1 MEPAFLISTFFYI
14 APCFALLILSFKD
27 QFRLPS
33 LRRVV
38 TGVLLFL
45 AVTFIASRLYF
56 SFYWSSLA
64 RSFLGLAG
72 IVSAVCIFTI
82 VVSYHFVHS
91 LFIISVVKSYSE
103 GVILTVS
110 YIHFLF
116 TGTLPGF
123 NSIIGALLIILVT
136 LLAFP
141 LMYLFFK
148 KLMRPALDYS
158 YTLPPWKY
166 MWVIPVSQNLI
177 YTLTISPD
185 FFRDLGDYSE
195 FYFIPPLWLLMCF
208 SSYIIF
214 LRMIISVSENANL
227 QERLH
232 LSETLLNAQAKHAEL
247 LQSHIEETRRARH
260 DLHHHILALNG
271 FLQARDWT
279 QLEKYLKDYTAHI
292 PETQSVFC
300 KDPAL
305 NALLCHYHENAKEAH
320 IDTSFTV
327 SLPEQL
333 PFPSTDLCV
342 ILGNLLENAVEACA
356 RMHSPE
362 KFIRLSFSMTS
373 STILVLVI
381 ENSFE
386 GTIHRSGNAFL
397 STKAARRK
405 GIGISSV
412 IQLTESYNGV
422 HKFEY
427 QDQVFKVS
435 ILLNAKTEK
444 GAIAR

>member
-1 MEPAFLISTFFYI
+1 M
-14 APCFALLILSFKD
+14 
-27 QFRLPS
+27 
-33 LRRVV
+33 RV
-38 TGVLLFL
+38 
-45 AVTFIASRLYF
+45 LYLV
-56 SFYWSSLA
+56 YA
-64 RSFLGLAG
+64 
-72 IVSAVCIFTI
+72 FTI

-103 GVILTVS
+103 GVTLTVS
-110 YIHFLF
+110 YIHFLL

-136 LLAFP
+136 AGLSSYVSL
-141 LMYLFFK
+141 FK
-148 KLMRPALDYS
+148 KLIVPCPGLFL
-158 YTLPPWKY
+158 YTSHGNICGDPRIPKSDLHVDHISRFLPRSWG
-166 MWVIPVSQNLI
+166 L
-177 YTLTISPD
+177 
-185 FFRDLGDYSE
+185 FRILFHSTSVA
-195 FYFIPPLWLLMCF
+195 FLMCF
-208 SSYIIF
+208 VLYHFSPHDH
-214 LRMIISVSENANL
+214 SVSENANL

-373 STILVLVI
+373 GTIPFLVI
-381 ENSFE
+381 
-386 GTIHRSGNAFL
+386 GTVSTPFIASGNAL
-397 STKAARRK
+397 YQGRQTKGNRHLIRHSAYR
-405 GIGISSV
+405 
-412 IQLTESYNGV
+412 
-422 HKFEY
+422 
-427 QDQVFKVS
+427 
-435 ILLNAKTEK
+435 IL
-444 GAIAR
+444 